1 MNISIMEL
9 LLGIIFLLL
18 TSGLVYLN
26 WRILQVTKLL
36 LKISATVLGE
46 TNIIK
51 KESIRTRRISE
62 DVLVETRKVKDFLNP
77 DD

>member
-1 MNISIMEL
+1 MEL
-9 LLGIIFLLL
+9 LFGIIFLLL
-18 TSGLVYLN
+18 TFGLVYLN

-36 LKISATVLGE
+36 LKISATLLGE

-51 KESIRTRRISE
+51 KESIRTRHISE
-62 DVLVETRKVKDFLNP
+62 DILVETRKVKDFLNP

>member
-1 MNISIMEL
+1 MEL
-9 LLGIIFLLL
+9 LFGIIFLLL

>member
-1 MNISIMEL
+1 MIE
-9 LLGIIFLLL
+9 IIFGTIFLIL

-26 WRILQVTKLL
+26 WRILQVTKIL
-36 LKISATVLGE
+36 LKLSATLLGE

-51 KESIRTRRISE
+51 KESIRTRHISE
-62 DVLVETRKVKDFLNP
+62 NVLSETRKVKDFLNP